1 MYCAMIGDIVQSK
14 KLSSQ
19 ARDALQRRLRSV
31 LAEIATE
38 CAQEICLPFALTF
51 GDAFE
56 GVLFAPHKA
65 PDIAMRI
72 LRAAAPHQVRIGIAL
87 GELSTLPENGDVHM
101 ADGPALHAA
110 REAVET
116 LKAERNP
123 GGWLHLAMAA
133 QPGALDTAALALLQ
147 GMLGLL
153 TALTGGWTDRQRQI
167 IWMTDE
173 EGGQQQKVA
182 QRLGISPASVSTSL
196 KRGHYRAYRQAW
208 DAWIDFLQTHTKEG

>member
-1 MYCAMIGDIVQSK
+1 MYCAVIGDIVQSK
-14 KLSSQ
+14 QLAPQ
-19 ARDALQRRLRSV
+19 ARDALQRKLRTV

-38 CAQEICLPFALTF
+38 NAQEICLPFALTF

-56 GVLFAPHKA
+56 GVLFAAHRA
-65 PDIAMRI
+65 PDIAMQI
-72 LRAAAPHQVRIGIAL
+72 IRAVAPHQVRIGIAL
-87 GELSTLPENGDVHM
+87 GGLSTLPENGDVHM

-116 LKAERNP
+116 LKCERNP
-123 GGWLHLAMAA
+123 GGWLHLAMTA
-133 QPGALDTAALALLQ
+133 QPGAVDASALVLLQ
-147 GMLGLL
+147 GLLGLL
-153 TALTGGWTDRQRQI
+153 SALTEDWTDRQRQI
-167 IWMTDE
+167 VWMTDE

-208 DAWIDFLQTHTKEG
+208 DAWVDFLREHTKEG